1 MGIDRIF
8 ERADENSCRP
18 QLLKFNNMSKLV
30 LGAVQFGIN
39 YGVNNQKGI
48 PSTNEIKKIL
58 DFAFKSKI
66 NILDTAEAY
75 GNSQERIGE
84 YLKKSNNKFKIITKY
99 SKLRNDL
106 PSNIIDR
113 VKNNLEILN
122 IDNLYCYMFH
132 NFNDYISCFNLFKE
146 DLFYLKRNGLIDKI
160 GVSLHSNEEIYEVLK
175 NDNINLIQLPFNLLD
190 NSNQRKEVLIK
201 AKSKGIEVHTRSV
214 FLQGLFF
221 KDLNQIKGNLLEIK
235 EYLNLIKEIVGKEEM
250 NDLALNYAYSKEYI
264 DCVLLGVDSVNQLK
278 SNINTIK
285 NSKTE
290 NFNYEVDNIFVNN
303 NLLLNPANWNS

>member
-1 MGIDRIF
+1 
-8 ERADENSCRP
+8 
-18 QLLKFNNMSKLV
+18 MSKLI
-30 LGAVQFGIN
+30 LGTVQFGLE
-39 YGVNNQKGI
+39 YGVNNQIGI
-48 PSTNEIKKIL
+48 PNSTEIKKIL

-84 YLKKSNNKFKIITKY
+84 YIKKSNNKFKIITKY
-99 SKLRNDL
+99 SRLRNDL
-106 PSNIIDR
+106 PPNIIER
-113 VKNNLEILN
+113 VKKNLEILN
-122 IDNLYCYMFH
+122 IDSLYCYMFH
-132 NFNDYISCFNLFKE
+132 NFNDYISFFNFFQE
-146 DLFYLKRNGLIDKI
+146 DLLQLKRNGLIDKI
-160 GVSLHSNEEIYEVLK
+160 GVSLHSNEEISEVLK

-190 NSNQRKEVLIK
+190 NSSQRKEVLIK

-221 KDLNQIKGNLLEIK
+221 QDSNEIKGKLLEIK
-235 EYLNLIKEIVGKEEM
+235 QDLNVIKGMVGKEDI

-264 DCVLLGVDSVNQLK
+264 DCVLLGVDNVDQLK
-278 SNINTIK
+278 SNITTIK

-290 NFNYEVDNIFVNN
+290 NLYNAVDNIVVKN

>member
-1 MGIDRIF
+1 
-8 ERADENSCRP
+8 
-18 QLLKFNNMSKLV
+18 MSKII
-30 LGAVQFGIN
+30 LGTVQFGLD

-48 PSTNEIKKIL
+48 PSSNEIKKIL
-58 DFAFKSKI
+58 DFAFNRKI

-84 YLKKSNNKFKIITKY
+84 YIKKSNNKFKIITKY

-113 VKNNLEILN
+113 VKKNLEILN

-132 NFNDYISCFNLFKE
+132 NFNDYISFFNLFQE
-146 DLFYLKRNGLIDKI
+146 DLLHLKRNGLIDKI
-160 GVSLHSNEEIYEVLK
+160 GVSLHSNEEIFEVLK

-190 NSNQRKEVLIK
+190 NSSQRKEVLIK
-201 AKSKGIEVHTRSV
+201 VKSKGIEVHTRSV

-221 KDLNQIKGNLLEIK
+221 QDLNQIKGKLLEIK
-235 EYLNLIKEIVGKEEM
+235 EDLNLIKGIIGKEDM

-264 DCVLLGVDSVNQLK
+264 DCVLLGVDNVDQLK
-278 SNINTIK
+278 SNIDCIEGSTTKSII
-285 NSKTE
+285 SE
-290 NFNYEVDNIFVNN
+290 IDNIVVKN
-303 NLLLNPANWNS
+303 NLLLNPSNWNS

>member
-1 MGIDRIF
+1 
-8 ERADENSCRP
+8 
-18 QLLKFNNMSKLV
+18 MSKLI
-30 LGAVQFGIN
+30 LGTVQFGLE

-48 PSTNEIKKIL
+48 PSSNEIKKIL
-58 DFAFKSKI
+58 DFAFKRKI

-84 YLKKSNNKFKIITKY
+84 YIKKSNNKFKIITKY

-113 VKNNLEILN
+113 VKKNLEILN

-132 NFNDYISCFNLFKE
+132 NFNDYISFFNLFQE
-146 DLFYLKRNGLIDKI
+146 DLLYLKRNGLIDKI
-160 GVSLHSNEEIYEVLK
+160 GVSLHSNEEIFEVLK
-175 NDNINLIQLPFNLLD
+175 NDNIDLIQLPFNLLD
-190 NSNQRKEVLIK
+190 NSSQRKEVLIK
-201 AKSKGIEVHTRSV
+201 VKSKGIEVHTRSV

-221 KDLNQIKGNLLEIK
+221 QDSNEIKGKLLEIK
-235 EYLNLIKEIVGKEEM
+235 EDLNIIKGMVGKEDM
-250 NDLALNYAYSKEYI
+250 NDLALNYAYSKKYI
-264 DCVLLGVDSVNQLK
+264 DCVLLGVDSVDQLK

-290 NFNYEVDNIFVNN
+290 NFNHKVDNIVVRN

>member
-1 MGIDRIF
+1 
-8 ERADENSCRP
+8 
-18 QLLKFNNMSKLV
+18 MSKLI
-30 LGAVQFGIN
+30 LGTVQFGLN
-39 YGVNNQKGI
+39 YGVNNKEGI
-48 PSTNEIKKIL
+48 PSSYEIKKIL

-113 VKNNLEILN
+113 VKKNLETLN

-132 NFNDYISCFNLFKE
+132 NFNDYISFFNLFQE
-146 DLFYLKRNGLIDKI
+146 DLLHLKRDGLIDKI
-160 GVSLHSNEEIYEVLK
+160 GVSLHSNEEISEVLK
-175 NDNINLIQLPFNLLD
+175 NGNIDLIQLPFNLLD
-190 NSNQRKEVLIK
+190 NSSQRKEILIE
-201 AKSKGIEVHTRSV
+201 AKTKGIEVHTRSV

-221 KDLNQIKGNLLEIK
+221 QDLNQIKGKLLEIK
-235 EYLNLIKEIVGKEEM
+235 EDLNIIKGLVGKEDM

-264 DCVLLGVDSVNQLK
+264 DCVLLGVDSVVQLK

-290 NFNYEVDNIFVNN
+290 NFNHEVDNIVVKNS
-303 NLLLNPANWNS
+303 LLLNPANWNS

>member
-1 MGIDRIF
+1 MH
-8 ERADENSCRP
+8 
-18 QLLKFNNMSKLV
+18 NNKII
-30 LGAVQFGIN
+30 LGTAQFGLN
-39 YGVNNQKGI
+39 YGVNNQSGI
-48 PSTNEIKKIL
+48 PSSYEIKKIL

-84 YLKKSNNKFKIITKY
+84 YQKKSNNKFKIITKY

-132 NFNDYISCFNLFKE
+132 NFNDYIFFFNLFRE
-146 DLFYLKRNGLIDKI
+146 DLLHLKRNGLIDKI
-160 GVSLHSNEEIYEVLK
+160 GVSLHSNKEITEVLK
-175 NDNINLIQLPFNLLD
+175 NHTIDLIQLPFNLLD
-190 NSNQRKEVLIK
+190 NSHQRKEILIK
-201 AKSKGIEVHTRSV
+201 AKVRGIEVHTRSV

-221 KDLNQIKGNLLEIK
+221 KDSNEIKDELFEIK
-235 EYLNLIKEIVGKEEM
+235 EGLNTIKSLVKKEEM
-250 NDLALNYAYSKEYI
+250 NDLALNYAYSKDYI
-264 DCVLLGVDSVNQLK
+264 DRVLLGVDSVEQLK
-278 SNINTIK
+278 SNINTIN
-285 NSKTE
+285 NSKT
-290 NFNYEVDNIFVNN
+290 NSFNHEVDNIVVKN

>member
-1 MGIDRIF
+1 
-8 ERADENSCRP
+8 
-18 QLLKFNNMSKLV
+18 MSKLI
-30 LGAVQFGIN
+30 LGTVQFGLE

-48 PSTNEIKKIL
+48 PSSNEIKKIL
-58 DFAFKSKI
+58 DFAFKRKI

-84 YLKKSNNKFKIITKY
+84 YIKKSNNKFKIITKY

-113 VKNNLEILN
+113 VKKNLEILN

-132 NFNDYISCFNLFKE
+132 NFNDYISFFNLFQE
-146 DLFYLKRNGLIDKI
+146 DLLHLKRNGLIDKI
-160 GVSLHSNEEIYEVLK
+160 GVSLHSNEEISEVLK
-175 NDNINLIQLPFNLLD
+175 NDNIDLIQLPFNLLD
-190 NSNQRKEVLIK
+190 NSSQRKEVLIK

-221 KDLNQIKGNLLEIK
+221 QDSNEIKGKLLEIK
-235 EYLNLIKEIVGKEEM
+235 EDLNIIKGLVGKEDM

-264 DCVLLGVDSVNQLK
+264 DCVLLGVDSVDQLK

-285 NSKTE
+285 KSKTE
-290 NFNYEVDNIFVNN
+290 KFYHEFDNIVVEN
-303 NLLLNPANWNS
+303 NLLLNPANWNL

>member
-1 MGIDRIF
+1 
-8 ERADENSCRP
+8 
-18 QLLKFNNMSKLV
+18 MSKLI
-30 LGAVQFGIN
+30 LGTVQFGLN

-48 PSTNEIKKIL
+48 PSSYEIKKIL

-75 GNSQERIGE
+75 GDSHERIGN
-84 YLKKSNNKFKIITKY
+84 YIKKTNNKFKIITKY

-106 PSNIIDR
+106 PYNIIDR

-132 NFNDYISCFNLFKE
+132 NFNDYISFFNLFQE
-146 DLFYLKRNGLIDKI
+146 DLLHLKREGLIDKI
-160 GVSLHSNEEIYEVLK
+160 GVSLHSNEEILEVLK

-190 NSNQRKEVLIK
+190 NASQRKEVLIK

-221 KDLNQIKGNLLEIK
+221 QDLNQIKGKLLEIK
-235 EYLNLIKEIVGKEEM
+235 KDLSIIKGILGKEDM

-264 DCVLLGVDSVNQLK
+264 DCVLIGVDNVDQLK

-285 NSKTE
+285 NCKTE
-290 NFNYEVDNIFVNN
+290 NFNHEIDNIIVKN
-303 NLLLNPANWNS
+303 NLLLNPVNWSS

>member
-1 MGIDRIF
+1 MH
-8 ERADENSCRP
+8 
-18 QLLKFNNMSKLV
+18 NNKII
-30 LGAVQFGIN
+30 LGTAQFGLN
-39 YGVNNQKGI
+39 YGVNNQSGI
-48 PSTNEIKKIL
+48 PSSYEIKKIL

-132 NFNDYISCFNLFKE
+132 NFNDYMFFFNLFRE
-146 DLFYLKRNGLIDKI
+146 DLLHLKRNGLIDKI
-160 GVSLHSNEEIYEVLK
+160 GVSLHSNKEITEVLK
-175 NDNINLIQLPFNLLD
+175 NHTIDLIQLPFNLLD
-190 NSNQRKEVLIK
+190 NSHQRKEILIK
-201 AKSKGIEVHTRSV
+201 AKVRGIEVHTRSV

-221 KDLNQIKGNLLEIK
+221 KDSNEIKDELFEIK
-235 EYLNLIKEIVGKEEM
+235 EGLNTIKSLVKKEEM
-250 NDLALNYAYSKEYI
+250 NDLALNYAYSKDYI
-264 DCVLLGVDSVNQLK
+264 DRVLLGVDSVEQLK
-278 SNINTIK
+278 SNINTIN
-285 NSKTE
+285 NSKT
-290 NFNYEVDNIFVNN
+290 NSFNHEVDNIVVKN